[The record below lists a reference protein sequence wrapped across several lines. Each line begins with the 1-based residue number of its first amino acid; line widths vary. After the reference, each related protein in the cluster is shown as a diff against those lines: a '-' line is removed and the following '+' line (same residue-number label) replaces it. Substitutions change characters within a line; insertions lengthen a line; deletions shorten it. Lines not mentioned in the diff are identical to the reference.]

1 MLIEKLGSTD
11 HLIRCF
17 LKNLLTQ
24 LSSHFLKFGLYGRFS
39 EKLIRIRGSNIHVQG
54 GGFD

>member
-11 HLIRCF
+11 HLSRCI

-24 LSSHFLKFGLYGRFS
+24 RGSQFFKFGLYGRFS